1 MFQVS
6 RFEHSL
12 ESAPFVVMDGNIPTE
27 TMSYICD
34 VCSTSGVPGCSSSIY
49 SLFSWSCWSLTSR
62 FASVWFEP
70 TDMHLVGKIYSENQY
85 KKLTYVSPNYNELVA
100 LNEKITEMHPDLISS
115 AADIELTSQIRSDL
129 AEKLRTC
136 STLGL

>member
-1 MFQVS
+1 
-6 RFEHSL
+6 
-12 ESAPFVVMDGNIPTE
+12 
-27 TMSYICD
+27 
-34 VCSTSGVPGCSSSIY
+34 
-49 SLFSWSCWSLTSR
+49 
-62 FASVWFEP
+62 
-70 TDMHLVGKIYSENQY
+70 MHLVGKIYSENQY